1 MSLSVLRTSTR
12 FLPLKSTRLLLH
24 TPSSLSARFQSS
36 WSPTS
41 IQAMPA
47 ATVARPNRASIS
59 NTNDSIPTFEV
70 QLPPNVKV
78 SKARKSG
85 PMAKDLHIHIDSASA
100 SASASGSSSS
110 SAEIENVPPPIIIST
125 SAPAPAPA
133 KKQRKSKKAV
143 KVEEDVS
150 NIDVEAE
157 QPPVKRR
164 RRAAQKAA
172 IIEDDQADL
181 DDSKSMTMQSVEPS
195 EASDGEGEGEPEL
208 DSDGEPVK
216 RNKKGNKIGKR
227 AKKIKEPI
235 VYVIPD
241 VPSRD
246 FRTEGPLELREER
259 KDGFKGRLGYACLN
273 TILRGQDPPKFC
285 SRNVR
290 IKTIDEKGLDWVK
303 ELALQNVKDIIPL
316 LEFNAANNIHMM
328 RLSSEIFPFAGHEK
342 YGYDIAFASK
352 ELAEAG
358 EVAKRLN
365 QRLTMHP
372 GQFCVLST
380 PRESVLTASIR
391 ELEVH
396 AKVLDLMG
404 IGPDGVMIL
413 HGGGTYGDREASLI
427 RMKDVIENKLPPSVR
442 RRLVLENDEMSYS
455 AEELLP
461 LCESVEPP
469 VPFIFD
475 FHHDLLRPS
484 SLSVQEIIKRAQAIF
499 AKRGITP
506 KYHLSEPRPG
516 AKTLMERRAHSDRC
530 CQLPEALPYN
540 ADLMLECKDKEQ
552 GVLEMYRIYNLF
564 DVNRD
569 NLRPPA
575 DDLTTATGGRRSK
588 LDGQGGATTKS
599 RSPSPEN
606 SQSPKKESKRPVKES
621 ILVERAIEKAMAV
634 AAKKGVEY
642 KGPLSQKDR
651 EAARGP
657 VMSAA
662 DVLEDMHKKA
672 EWTRNELRQGR
683 ERPAYLE
690 ASDENKKVAA
700 KEEPEPDAY

>member
-1 MSLSVLRTSTR
+1 
-12 FLPLKSTRLLLH
+12 
-24 TPSSLSARFQSS
+24 
-36 WSPTS
+36 
-41 IQAMPA
+41 MPA
-47 ATVARPNRASIS
+47 TLTRRNRASIGD
-59 NTNDSIPTFEV
+59 NVPTLEV
-70 QLPPNVKV
+70 QIPPSVTV
-78 SKARKSG
+78 IKARKSG
-85 PMAKDLHIHIDSASA
+85 PKAESVHIKVEPAST
-100 SASASGSSSS
+100 SSPSSS
-110 SAEIENVPPPIIIST
+110 SAEVENVPPPST
-125 SAPAPAPA
+125 LSAAAAAAAPPA
-133 KKQRKSKKAV
+133 KRQRKSKKADV
-143 KVEEDVS
+143 KAEEKKA
-150 NIDVEAE
+150 EERKAE
-157 QPPVKRR
+157 QEEEQVPTKKR

-172 IIEDDQADL
+172 IIEDDQADF
-181 DDSKSMTMQSVEPS
+181 DDSKSIHSAPAS
-195 EASDGEGEGEPEL
+195 EASEVDSVEL

-216 RNKKGNKIGKR
+216 RNKNGRKIAKR
-227 AKKIKEPI
+227 KKKVKEPI

-246 FRTEGPLELREER
+246 FCTEGPVERRAER

-273 TILRGQDPPKFC
+273 TILRNQDPPVFC

-290 IKTIDEKGLDWVK
+290 IKTIEEKGLEWVK

-328 RLSSEIFPFAGHEK
+328 RLSSEIFPFAGHDK
-342 YGYDIAFASK
+342 YGYDISFAAK

-413 HGGGTYGDREASLI
+413 HGGGTYGDREASLV
-427 RMKDVIENKLPPSVR
+427 RMKDTIENKLPESVR

-461 LCESVEPP
+461 LCESVDPP

-484 SLSVQEIIKRAQAIF
+484 SLSPREIISRAQAIF

-516 AKTLMERRAHSDRC
+516 ARTLMERRAHSDRC
-530 CQLPEALPYN
+530 CRLPVDLPAN

-552 GVLEMYRIYNLF
+552 GVLEMFRIYNLF

-569 NLRPPA
+569 MLRPPA

-588 LDGQGGATTKS
+588 LDGSGGASTS
-599 RSPSPEN
+599 QSASAPASPE
-606 SQSPKKESKRPVKES
+606 KKGPVKES
-621 ILVERAIEKAMAV
+621 TLIERAIEKAKAV
-634 AAKKGVEY
+634 AAKRGLKY
-642 KGPLSQKDR
+642 TGPPSVKDR
-651 EAARGP
+651 EVARGP
-657 VMSAA
+657 LQSAA
-662 DVLEDMHKKA
+662 EVMEDMQEKA
-672 EWTRNELRQGR
+672 ERIRIELREGR
-683 ERPAYLE
+683 ERPPYLGAGE
-690 ASDENKKVAA
+690 AEETPV

>member
-1 MSLSVLRTSTR
+1 
-12 FLPLKSTRLLLH
+12 
-24 TPSSLSARFQSS
+24 
-36 WSPTS
+36 
-41 IQAMPA
+41 MPA
-47 ATVARPNRASIS
+47 TTLTRRNRASIS
-59 NTNDSIPTFEV
+59 DNVPTLEV
-70 QLPPNVKV
+70 QIPPSVTV
-78 SKARKSG
+78 IKARRSG
-85 PMAKDLHIHIDSASA
+85 AKAENVHIKVEPA
-100 SASASGSSSS
+100 SSSS
-110 SAEIENVPPPIIIST
+110 LSSSEVENVPPPST
-125 SAPAPAPA
+125 LAAAPPAA
-133 KKQRKSKKAV
+133 KRQRKSKKADV
-143 KVEEDVS
+143 KVEE
-150 NIDVEAE
+150 IKVEQEEE
-157 QPPVKRR
+157 QVPRKKR

-172 IIEDDQADL
+172 IIEDNQADF
-181 DDSKSMTMQSVEPS
+181 DDSKSIQSAATS
-195 EASDGEGEGEPEL
+195 EASEADSVEL

-216 RNKKGNKIGKR
+216 RNKNGRKITKR
-227 AKKIKEPI
+227 KKKAKEPI

-246 FRTEGPLELREER
+246 FRTEGPIELREER
-259 KDGFKGRLGYACLN
+259 RDGFKGRLGYACLN
-273 TILRGQDPPKFC
+273 TILRNQDPPIFC

-290 IKTIDEKGLDWVK
+290 IKTIEEKGLDWVK

-328 RLSSEIFPFAGHEK
+328 RLSSEIFPFAGHDK
-342 YGYDIAFASK
+342 YGYDISFAAK

-427 RMKDVIENKLPPSVR
+427 RMKDTIENKLPESVR

-484 SLSVQEIIKRAQAIF
+484 SLSPREIIARAQAIF

-516 AKTLMERRAHSDRC
+516 ARTLMERRAHSDRC
-530 CQLPEALPYN
+530 CQLPADLPAN

-552 GVLEMYRIYNLF
+552 GVLEMYRIYNLS

-588 LDGQGGATTKS
+588 LDGSGGATTTS
-599 RSPSPEN
+599 SSTPASPE
-606 SQSPKKESKRPVKES
+606 KKGPVKES
-621 ILVERAIEKAMAV
+621 ILIERAIEKAKAV
-634 AAKKGVEY
+634 AAKRGVKY
-642 KGPLSQKDR
+642 MGPLSVKDR
-651 EAARGP
+651 EIARGP
-657 VMSAA
+657 LQSTAEVM
-662 DVLEDMHKKA
+662 EDMQKKA
-672 EWTRNELRQGR
+672 ERARIELREGR
-683 ERPAYLE
+683 ERPPYLGDGE
-690 ASDENKKVAA
+690 VEETPI